1 MTEPLW
7 RTRCFTLVVR
17 SLRMKFTEEHLQLRR
32 TVREFVDKEINPH
45 VDGWEQAGAFPAH
58 DVFRKAGRLGLLGVN
73 KPEAF
78 GGMGLDY
85 SYQMCVTEELGTCR
99 GGSVPMA
106 LGVQTDMATPALAR
120 WGSDELRREF
130 LAPAIAGDV
139 VASIAVSEVSG
150 GSDVAAIRT
159 TARKDGADYVINGSK
174 MWITNAAQADW
185 LCLLVNTGDG
195 APHRNKTLVIVPTK
209 LPGVTIGP
217 KIDKLG
223 MRASDTCPI
232 YFEDVRVPQRHR
244 IGEEGMG
251 FMMQMVQFQEE
262 RLNGALSS
270 VRGMDR
276 LLDAT
281 IAYCKE
287 RHTFGQPLI
296 DNQVVHFRFAE
307 LKTEVEAL
315 RSLCYRA
322 VEDYVGGA
330 DVTLMASMAK
340 LKAGRL
346 VREISDACLQYWGGM
361 GFTWDNIAARAYRD
375 TRLVS
380 IGAGA
385 DEIMLGIICK
395 LMGILPGKKKISL

>member
-1 MTEPLW
+1 
-7 RTRCFTLVVR
+7 
-17 SLRMKFTEEHLQLRR
+17 
-32 TVREFVDKEINPH
+32 VDKEINPH
-45 VDGWEQAGAFPAH
+45 YDAWEAAGAFPAH
-58 DVFRKAGRLGLLGVN
+58 EVFKKAGALGLLGVN
-73 KPEAF
+73 KPEAY
-78 GGMGLDY
+78 GGLGLDY

-130 LAPAIAGDV
+130 LTPAIAGTV

-150 GSDVAAIRT
+150 GSDVAAIKT

-195 APHRNKTLVIVPTK
+195 SPHRNKTLVIVPTR

-223 MRASDTCPI
+223 CRASDTCPI

-262 RLNGALSS
+262 RLNGAIGST
-270 VRGMDR
+270 RGMDR

-296 DNQVVHFRFAE
+296 DNQVIHFRFAE
-307 LKTEVEAL
+307 LKTEIEAL
-315 RSLCYRA
+315 RSLVYRA
-322 VEDYVGGA
+322 VEDYIGGA
-330 DVTLMASMAK
+330 DVTMMASMAK

-346 VREISDACLQYWGGM
+346 AREVSDSCLQYWGGM
-361 GFTWDNIAARAYRD
+361 GYTWDNPASRSYRD
-375 TRLVS
+375 SRLLS
-380 IGAGA
+380 IGGGA

-395 LMGILPGKKKISL
+395 LMGILPGKKQK

>member
-1 MTEPLW
+1 
-7 RTRCFTLVVR
+7 
-17 SLRMKFTEEHLQLRR
+17 MKFTDEHLQLRR
-32 TVREFVDKEINPH
+32 TVREFVEKEINPH
-45 VDGWEQAGAFPAH
+45 YDAWEAAGAFPAH
-58 DVFRKAGRLGLLGVN
+58 EVFKKAGKLGLLGVN
-73 KPEAF
+73 KPKAY

-85 SYQMCVTEELGTCR
+85 SYQMCVIEELGTCR

-106 LGVQTDMATPALAR
+106 LGVQMDMATPALAR

-130 LAPAIAGDV
+130 LAPAIAGEAV
-139 VASIAVSEVSG
+139 TSIAVSEVSG
-150 GSDVAAIRT
+150 GSDVAALKT
-159 TARKDGADYVINGSK
+159 FARKDGSDYVINGSK

-195 APHRNKTLVIVPTK
+195 AVHRNKTLVIVPTR

-232 YFEDVRVPQRHR
+232 FFEDVRVPQRHR

-251 FMMQMVQFQEE
+251 FMMQMIQFQEE
-262 RLNGALSS
+262 RLNGAIGS

-281 IAYCKE
+281 IAYTKE

-296 DNQVVHFRFAE
+296 DNQVIHFRFAE
-307 LKTEVEAL
+307 LKTEIEAL
-315 RSLCYRA
+315 RSLVYRA

-330 DVTLMASMAK
+330 DVTMMASMAK

-346 VREISDACLQYWGGM
+346 AREVSDACLQYWGGM
-361 GFTWDNIAARAYRD
+361 GFTWDNPASRSYRD
-375 TRLVS
+375 SRLLS
-380 IGAGA
+380 IGGGA

-395 LMGILPGKKKISL
+395 LMGILPGKKKQ